1 MNRSIESNIEQQM
14 KIFIG
19 YDNKQDIVYQ
29 VCKNSILSRT
39 DDVEIIPIV
48 KGNLNMEGIHI
59 KEDKLGSTD
68 FSLTR
73 FLVPH
78 LAGYNGW
85 ALYVDCDFVFLEDI
99 SRLFK
104 LTKNQ
109 DCAVMVVQHDYQP
122 VNSIKA
128 DGKSQH
134 LYPRKNWSSLVLWN
148 CEHPSNRTLTPLF
161 INQSN
166 TSFLQRFQWL
176 KDEEIGNINPEW
188 NWLVGWNKEPKDGSP
203 KALHYTEGGPWL
215 TEHLKC
221 EYGAI
226 WTEEKFRYLETTKN
240 ISVKP
245 VSLFDNVPEV
255 IKNVFDNI
263 IKYRVDPS
271 GTYYNITEDIII
283 EQIKEITADNL
294 VSTDSEFRYSEKG
307 HMYDPILQNF
317 ILGAGGQ
324 ISTWDIVE
332 QGTQPV
338 LLRGITKRKQMRGC
352 REQGRDFYYIDTGY
366 FGNGRKKSL
375 HRVTK
380 NNMQNVGPVIDRP
393 GDRFE
398 ATGVSLT
405 KFRGGSKILL
415 CPPSAKVMVF
425 YDLDLDKWIADTIE
439 TIKQHTDRDI
449 VIRLKKGRS
458 ERVTTDTM
466 AMALSQD
473 IHCMVTFNS
482 IAATESLLLGKP
494 AFTLGPNA
502 AQSLC
507 LSDLSKIENPYIPT
521 LDEVHKWA
529 SHLAYCQFTEPEMR
543 SGLAWSIVSET

>member
-1 MNRSIESNIEQQM
+1 M
-14 KIFIG
+14 KVFIG
-19 YDNKQDIVYQ
+19 WDSREDIAYQ
-29 VCKNSILSRT
+29 VCRHSILART
-39 DDVEIIPIV
+39 DSDVHIIPLKQDELRE
-48 KGNLNMEGIHI
+48 KGFYTRDVDPLS
-59 KEDKLGSTD
+59 STE
-68 FSLTR
+68 FTFTR

-78 LAGYNGW
+78 LMEYNGW
-85 ALYVDCDFVFLEDI
+85 AVFCDCDFLFQENI
-99 SRLFK
+99 EKLFK
-104 LTKNQ
+104 LTEGNDQ
-109 DCAVMVVQHDYQP
+109 YAVMVVKHDYSP
-122 VNSIKA
+122 ENSTKM
-128 DGKSQH
+128 DGQTQYQ
-134 LYPRKNWSSLVLWN
+134 YPRKNWSSLILWN
-148 CEHPSNRTLTPLF
+148 CGHPSNKKITPKVV
-161 INQSN
+161 NA
-166 TSFLQRFQWL
+166 TGGAFLHRFLWL
-176 KDEEIGNINPEW
+176 KDEEIGTLSPEW
-188 NWLVGWNKEPKDGSP
+188 NWLVGWYKEPKDGVP
-203 KALHYTEGGPWL
+203 KALHYTEGGPWFDNY
-215 TEHLKC
+215 LKT
-221 EYGAI
+221 EYGGNWI
-226 WTEEKFRYLETTKN
+226 QEKYSCLGAKKEPPP
-240 ISVKP
+240 P
-245 VSLFDNVPEV
+245 VSLYDNVPDE

-271 GTYYNITEDIII
+271 GIYYNITEDIIT
-283 EQIKEITADNL
+283 EQLKDITAVNL

-324 ISTWDIVE
+324 ISTWGIAE
-332 QGTQPV
+332 TGTQPV

-366 FGNGRKKSL
+366 FGNGRKKSF

-393 GDRFE
+393 GDRFD
-398 ATGVSLT
+398 ATGISLT
-405 KFRGGSKILL
+405 KFRPGSKILL

-425 YDLDLDKWIADTIE
+425 YDLDLEKWIEETIE
-439 TIKQHTDRDI
+439 TIKKYTDREI

-473 IHCMVTFNS
+473 VHCMVTFNS

-507 LSDLSKIENPYIPT
+507 LSDLSRIEKPYIPT

-529 SHLAYCQFTEPEMR
+529 SHLAYCQFTESEMR
-543 SGLAWSIVSET
+543 SGLAWRIVSET